1 MVDHAHKGCDEGECN
16 HLHAHVYHEGVGK
29 KGANNVASLI
39 IKMLKLLELL
49 DKSCAR
55 GELSIIFDNCTGQK
69 KNNTVLK
76 LLVWLTKMGYFKEV
90 NFVFS
95 LWVTPK
101 MLPTNYSITSR

>member
-1 MVDHAHKGCDEGECN
+1 MPSFNYQQSDYVYYYSLLSIFNLGMVDHANKGCDGVECN
-16 HLHAHVYHEGVGK
+16 HLHTHIYHEGAGK

-76 LLVWLTKMGYFKEV
+76 LL
-90 NFVFS
+90 
-95 LWVTPK
+95 
-101 MLPTNYSITSR
+101 I